1 MECRVAHSW
10 GLVLAAIWAAAPGR
24 ALTHSVSDLGFHSVP
39 EAQGACLGS
48 GTRSS
53 LLSWGGPR
61 RESGGRGLRSLRLW
75 G

>member
-1 MECRVAHSW
+1 MEQSGPLLGFGSGSYLGCSPRE
-10 GLVLAAIWAAAPGR
+10 G
-24 ALTHSVSDLGFHSVP
+24 THSVSDLGFHSVP